1 MGLKQTQEILNKSFP
16 SIKDSRKEIIELI
29 LDTISEYPFTFSLNR
44 SELYL
49 IIDEALTNAMEHGNQ
64 WDPGKKIK
72 VLVALKESQMDISIE
87 DEGSGFDTSAPRVFK
102 DEEGNLSIRGR
113 GIKIIKKFCT
123 PAWNARGNRITL
135 HLQLSE

>member
-1 MGLKQTQEILNKSFP
+1 MGLKQSQEILNKAFP
-16 SIKDSRKEIIELI
+16 SLKDSRKEIIELI
-29 LDTISEYPFTFSLNR
+29 LDTISEYPFTFNLNR

-49 IIDEALTNAMEHGNQ
+49 VIDEAITNAMEHGNR
-64 WDPGKKIK
+64 WDPAKKIK
-72 VLVALKESQMDISIE
+72 VLVTLKDSHMDISIE
-87 DEGSGFDTSAPRVFK
+87 DEGSGFDTTAPRVYK

-135 HLQLSE
+135 HLQLTE